1 MKTYRDVDHAVS
13 SAVSVGSVGIPT
25 AAKWQ
30 SQYSTGFVESLT
42 AQNDDTVKMSRE
54 DRLLQAA
61 ITASAIHEETNEI
74 QWAAFLAKY
83 SQFTPERIRAIQ
95 KLADYVVSDMPKK
108 FKLLS
113 VTSWS
118 SIVDRKA
125 ITEKVLSIDNEKS
138 RATIFR
144 RRGAIYKQLRDLEWS
159 ALTAL
164 GMPLEDDGL
173 FSDCE

>member
-1 MKTYRDVDHAVS
+1 MKTYRNVDHAGS

-42 AQNDDTVKMSRE
+42 AKNDDTVRLSRE

-61 ITASAIHEETNEI
+61 ITASAIHELTGDI
-74 QWAAFLAKY
+74 QWAAFLAKH
-83 SQFTPERIRAIQ
+83 SQFTPERIKAIQ

-118 SIVDRKA
+118 SIVDRKK

-138 RATIFR
+138 RQTILR
-144 RRGAIYKQLRDLEWS
+144 RRSAIYKQLRELEWA
-159 ALTAL
+159 ALSAL
-164 GMPLEDDGL
+164 GMPLADDGL
-173 FSDCE
+173 FDEN

>member
-1 MKTYRDVDHAVS
+1 MKTYRNVDHAVS

-42 AQNDDTVKMSRE
+42 AKNDDTVRLSRE

-61 ITASAIHEETNEI
+61 ITASAIHELTGDI
-74 QWAAFLAKY
+74 QWAAFLAKH
-83 SQFTPERIRAIQ
+83 SQFTPERIKAIQ

-118 SIVDRKA
+118 SIVDRKK

-138 RATIFR
+138 RQTILR
-144 RRGAIYKQLRDLEWS
+144 RRSAIYKQLRELEWA
-159 ALTAL
+159 ALSAL
-164 GMPLEDDGL
+164 GMPLADDGL
-173 FSDCE
+173 FDEN